1 MNQANSNTKENL
13 PNKPEKNLVVYNRV
27 VVRIMINMNL
37 KKQKIKENQQ
47 GLLLDLEAS
56 MEVLEVKILLSLD
69 IIMKINLEHKDVM
82 ILTQRDRLL
91 TPVKLVNQKKM
102 MKILKK

>member
-37 KKQKIKENQQ
+37 KKQKIKENRQ

-69 IIMKINLEHKDVM
+69 IIMKINSEHKDVM